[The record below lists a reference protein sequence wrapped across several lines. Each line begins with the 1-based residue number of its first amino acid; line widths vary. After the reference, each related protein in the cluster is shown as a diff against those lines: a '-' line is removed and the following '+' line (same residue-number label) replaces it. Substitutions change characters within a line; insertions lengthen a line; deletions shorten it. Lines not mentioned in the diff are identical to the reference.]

1 MRFKRHH
8 KQRIDA
14 ELEITSFLNLMIV
27 LVPVL
32 LVMLVFSR
40 ITVVDLNLPDLADPT
55 QVNADTPLLLEV
67 VLYEDLINVNLSSGK
82 DFARKN
88 SIEKKNGAHNFKLLS
103 LTLQQIKRELRDQG
117 IEKRDALILSQA
129 DTDYQSLVSAIDTV
143 RSFKTVLITDVVD
156 AELFPLI
163 ALGDAPS
170 NVPENTAAAKT
181 QAATLGEK
189 K

>member
-8 KQRIDA
+8 KKREDA
-14 ELEITSFLNLMIV
+14 ELEITSFLNLMII

-40 ITVVDLNLPDLADPT
+40 ITVVDLNLPDSADLS
-55 QVNADTPLLLEV
+55 QVDLDTPKQLEI
-67 VLYEDLINVNLSSGK
+67 VLYENVIDVNYPLGVRVK
-82 DFARKN
+82 R
-88 SIEKKNGAHNFKLLS
+88 IEKKDGEHDFKLLS
-103 LTLQQIKRELRDQG
+103 LTLQQVKRVLRERG
-117 IEKRDALILSQA
+117 EEKRDALILSQA
-129 DTDYQSLVSAIDTV
+129 DTNYQSLVSTIDTV

-163 ALGDAPS
+163 SLGDAPE
-170 NVPENTAAAKT
+170 NAPENTAAV
-181 QAATLGEK
+181 QATPISQGEK

>member
-8 KQRIDA
+8 KQRADA

-55 QVNADTPLLLEV
+55 QVNPDVPKQLEV
-67 VLYEDLINVNLSSGK
+67 VLYENVIHVYYPAGNLAK
-82 DFARKN
+82 R
-88 SIEKKNGAHNFKLLS
+88 IEKKDDKHDFKLLS
-103 LTLQQIKRELRDQG
+103 LTLQQIKRVIREQG
-117 IEKRDALILSQA
+117 EEKRDALILSQA

-163 ALGDAPS
+163 SLGDAPN
-170 NVPENTAAAKT
+170 NVPENTAATASK
-181 QAATLGEK
+181 AENLGETK
-189 K
+189 